1 MNWYIFIIVGLAV
14 ITLSLVITI
23 VKMEK
28 TIRKLNII
36 YGLSLRIIGVYNV
49 LYGNL
54 SNNDISKAK
63 LILSSEQR
71 KQKS

>member
-23 VKMEK
+23 VKMGK
-28 TIRKLNII
+28 TIRKLNVI
-36 YGLSLRIIGVYNV
+36 YGLSLQIIGAYNV

-54 SNNDISKAK
+54 SNDDISRAK
-63 LILSSEQR
+63 LILSSKQR

>member
-23 VKMEK
+23 VKMGK

-36 YGLSLRIIGVYNV
+36 YGLSLQIIGVYNV

-54 SNNDISKAK
+54 SNDDISKAK

-71 KQKS
+71 KQKP

>member
-23 VKMEK
+23 VKMGK

-36 YGLSLRIIGVYNV
+36 YGLSLQIIGVYNV

>member
-23 VKMEK
+23 VKMGK

-36 YGLSLRIIGVYNV
+36 YGLSLQIIGVYNV

-71 KQKS
+71 KQKP

>member
-1 MNWYIFIIVGLAV
+1 MDWYVFIIVGLALIV
-14 ITLSLVITI
+14 LSLVITI

-28 TIRKLNII
+28 NIRELNII
-36 YGLSLRIIGVYNV
+36 HSLALQIIGAYNA

-54 SNNDISKAK
+54 SNDDISKAK

>member
-36 YGLSLRIIGVYNV
+36 YGLSLQIIGVYNV

-54 SNNDISKAK
+54 SNDDISKAK

>member
-28 TIRKLNII
+28 TIRKLNVI
-36 YGLSLRIIGVYNV
+36 YGLSLQIIGVYNV

-54 SNNDISKAK
+54 SNDDISKAK

>member
-1 MNWYIFIIVGLAV
+1 MNWYIFIIVGLTLIV
-14 ITLSLVITI
+14 LSLVITI

-28 TIRKLNII
+28 IIRKLNVI
-36 YGLSLRIIGVYNV
+36 YGLSLQIIGVYNV

-54 SNNDISKAK
+54 SNDDISKAK

>member
-36 YGLSLRIIGVYNV
+36 YGLSLQIIGVYNV

>member
-28 TIRKLNII
+28 TIRKLNVI
-36 YGLSLRIIGVYNV
+36 YGLSLQIIGVYNV

-54 SNNDISKAK
+54 SNDDISKAK

-71 KQKS
+71 K

>member
-23 VKMEK
+23 VRMGK
-28 TIRKLNII
+28 TIRKLNVI
-36 YGLSLRIIGVYNV
+36 YGLSLQIIGVYNV

-54 SNNDISKAK
+54 SNDDISKAK

>member
-36 YGLSLRIIGVYNV
+36 YGLSLRIIGAYNA

-54 SNNDISKAK
+54 SNDDISRAK
-63 LILSSEQR
+63 LILLSKQR
-71 KQKS
+71 K

>member
-23 VKMEK
+23 VKMGK
-28 TIRKLNII
+28 TIRKLNVI
-36 YGLSLRIIGVYNV
+36 YGLSLQIIGVYNV

-54 SNNDISKAK
+54 SNDDISKAK

>member
-1 MNWYIFIIVGLAV
+1 MNWYIFIIVGLAI

-28 TIRKLNII
+28 IIRELNTI
-36 YGLSLRIIGVYNV
+36 YGFSLQIIGAYNA

-54 SNNDISKAK
+54 SNDDISKAK

-71 KQKS
+71 KQKP

>member
-1 MNWYIFIIVGLAV
+1 MNWYIFIIVGLAI

-23 VKMEK
+23 VKMGK

-36 YGLSLRIIGVYNV
+36 YGLSLQIIGVYNV

-54 SNNDISKAK
+54 SNDDISKAK

-71 KQKS
+71 KQKP

>member
-1 MNWYIFIIVGLAV
+1 MNWYVFLIVGLAV

-28 TIRKLNII
+28 TIRKLNVI
-36 YGLSLRIIGVYNV
+36 YGLSLQIIGVYNV

-54 SNNDISKAK
+54 SNDDISKAK

>member
-1 MNWYIFIIVGLAV
+1 MDWYVFIIVGLALIV
-14 ITLSLVITI
+14 LSLVITI

-28 TIRKLNII
+28 IIRKLNVI
-36 YGLSLRIIGVYNV
+36 YGLSLQIIGVYNV

-54 SNNDISKAK
+54 SNDDISKAK

>member
-28 TIRKLNII
+28 IIRELNII

-49 LYGNL
+49 LYGKL
-54 SNNDISKAK
+54 SNDDISKAK

>member
-54 SNNDISKAK
+54 SNDDISKAK

>member
-28 TIRKLNII
+28 IIRELNVIR
-36 YGLSLRIIGVYNV
+36 GLSLQIIGAYNA

-54 SNNDISKAK
+54 SNDDISKAK